1 METLQKKYGLWTA
14 TSMVVGALVISEF
27 AQRIESANGIVD
39 YYEKAYGKRI
49 GYLMGWFNGILY
61 YSPLSAILAW
71 ISATYT
77 LLLFNI
83 PQGNDSK
90 PLWIIAFIYIL
101 ITYIMN
107 NFAPPVLAILGSSI
121 IIYGGITNPSIGFYL
136 IISITIILFG
146 LLFFRE

>member
-14 TSMVVGALVISEF
+14 TSMVFGALVISEF

-101 ITYIMN
+101 ITYIR
-107 NFAPPVLAILGSSI
+107 I
-121 IIYGGITNPSIGFYL
+121 
-136 IISITIILFG
+136 
-146 LLFFRE
+146 